1 MPEGYQLKYSGEK
14 IDTLL
19 EKIDGINIGSKE
31 KAGLLKLTDDLND
44 SQSGITVT
52 PQAVKSALES
62 AAQETAE
69 KIEEI
74 TGKIKYQFKT
84 VTATFTVDGWTAVS
98 GKYTQ
103 SKTVTNSETFTIK
116 NVLPPLTT
124 QTGNANTDATKRR
137 NLGTIASGTTEFTV
151 TASNITVK
159 ITADTKPDCD
169 LDVTWYLEV

>member
-1 MPEGYQLKYSGEK
+1 MPDEYRLKYRGET

-19 EKIDGINIGSKE
+19 EKIDGVGIGSKE
-31 KAGLLKLTDDLND
+31 TAGLLKLTDDLND
-44 SQSGITVT
+44 SQSGLAVT
-52 PQAVKSALES
+52 PQAVKSAVES
-62 AAQETAE
+62 AT
-69 KIEEI
+69 EEI
-74 TGKIKYQFKT
+74 TGKIKDQFKT
-84 VTATFTVDGWTAVS
+84 VTATFTVDGWTAAS

-124 QTGNANTDATKRR
+124 QTDNADTDATKRR
-137 NLGTIASGTTEFTV
+137 NLGTIARGTTEFTV

-159 ITADTKPDCD
+159 VTADTKPDCD

>member
-1 MPEGYQLKYSGEK
+1 MPDEYHLKYRGEK

-19 EKIDGINIGSKE
+19 EKIDGVGIGSKE

-44 SQSGITVT
+44 SQSGLAVT
-52 PQAVKSALES
+52 PQAVKSAV
-62 AAQETAE
+62 
-69 KIEEI
+69 EEMA
-74 TGKIKYQFKT
+74 GKIKDQFKT
-84 VTATFTVDGWTAVS
+84 VTATFTVDGWTGVN

-124 QTGNANTDATKRR
+124 QTGNADTDGTKRR
-137 NLGTIASGTTEFTV
+137 NLGTIARGTAEFTV

-159 ITADTKPDCD
+159 VTTDTKPDCD

>member
-19 EKIDGINIGSKE
+19 EKIDGI
-31 KAGLLKLTDDLND
+31 DD
-44 SQSGITVT
+44 T
-52 PQAVKSALES
+52 
-62 AAQETAE
+62 
-69 KIEEI
+69 EI
-74 TGKIKYQFKT
+74 KDQFKT
-84 VTATFTVDGWTAVS
+84 VAATFTVDGWTAKN

-103 SKTVTNSETFTIK
+103 SKTVTNSETFTIE

-137 NLGTIASGTTEFTV
+137 NLGTIARGTTEFTV

>member
-1 MPEGYQLKYSGEK
+1 MVNYKLNYSGEK
-14 IDTLL
+14 IDELL
-19 EKIDGINIGSKE
+19 KKIDGIGIGSKE

-44 SQSGITVT
+44 FQDGLTVT
-52 PQAVKSALES
+52 PQAVKSAV
-62 AAQETAE
+62 
-69 KIEEI
+69 EEV
-74 TGKIKYQFKT
+74 TGKIKDQFKT
-84 VTATFTVDGWTAVS
+84 VTATFTVDGWTAEN

-124 QTGNANTDATKRR
+124 QTGNAATDATKRR
-137 NLGTIASGTTEFTV
+137 NLGTIAHAKAEFTV

>member
-19 EKIDGINIGSKE
+19 EKIDGI
-31 KAGLLKLTDDLND
+31 D
-44 SQSGITVT
+44 S
-52 PQAVKSALES
+52 
-62 AAQETAE
+62 
-69 KIEEI
+69 IEIED
-74 TGKIKYQFKT
+74 QFKT
-84 VTATFTVDGWTAVS
+84 VTATFTVDGWTAKN

-103 SKTVTNSETFTIK
+103 SKTVKNSKTFTIK

-124 QTGNANTDATKRR
+124 QTDNADTDATKRR
-137 NLGTIASGTTEFTV
+137 SLGTIARGTTEFAV

>member
-1 MPEGYQLKYSGEK
+1 MPDEYRLKYSGEK

-19 EKIDGINIGSKE
+19 EKIDGVGMGSKE
-31 KAGLLKLTDDLND
+31 TAGLLKLTDNLND
-44 SQSGITVT
+44 SQGGLAVT
-52 PQAVKSALES
+52 PQAVKSAVAS
-62 AAQETAE
+62 AT
-69 KIEEI
+69 EEI
-74 TGKIKYQFKT
+74 TGKIKDQFKT
-84 VTATFTVDGWTAVS
+84 VTATFTVDGWTEKN

-137 NLGTIASGTTEFTV
+137 NLGTIARGTAEFTV

>member
-14 IDTLL
+14 IDALL
-19 EKIDGINIGSKE
+19 EKIEKFDGIKD
-31 KAGLLKLTDDLND
+31 K
-44 SQSGITVT
+44 
-52 PQAVKSALES
+52 
-62 AAQETAE
+62 
-69 KIEEI
+69 
-74 TGKIKYQFKT
+74 FKT
-84 VTATFTVDGWTAVS
+84 VTATFTVDGWTAKN

-137 NLGTIASGTTEFTV
+137 NLGTIARGTTEFTV

>member
-1 MPEGYQLKYSGEK
+1 MPDEYRLKYSGEK

-19 EKIDGINIGSKE
+19 EKIDGVGMGSK
-31 KAGLLKLTDDLND
+31 KTAGLLKLTDDLND
-44 SQSGITVT
+44 SQGGLAVT
-52 PQAVKSALES
+52 PQAVKSAVAS
-62 AAQETAE
+62 AT
-69 KIEEI
+69 EEI
-74 TGKIKYQFKT
+74 TGKIKDQFKT
-84 VTATFTVDGWTAVS
+84 VTATFTVDGWTEKN

-137 NLGTIASGTTEFTV
+137 NLGTIARGTTEFTV

>member
-19 EKIDGINIGSKE
+19 EKIDGI
-31 KAGLLKLTDDLND
+31 
-44 SQSGITVT
+44 
-52 PQAVKSALES
+52 
-62 AAQETAE
+62 
-69 KIEEI
+69 EI
-74 TGKIKYQFKT
+74 KDQFET
-84 VTATFTVDGWTAVS
+84 VTATFTVDGWTAKN

-137 NLGTIASGTTEFTV
+137 NLGTIARGTTEFTV

-169 LDVTWYLEV
+169 LDVTWYLVAWYLEV

>member
-19 EKIDGINIGSKE
+19 EKIDGI
-31 KAGLLKLTDDLND
+31 D
-44 SQSGITVT
+44 GI
-52 PQAVKSALES
+52 KD
-62 AAQETAE
+62 
-69 KIEEI
+69 
-74 TGKIKYQFKT
+74 QFKT
-84 VTATFTVDGWTAVS
+84 VTATFTVDGWTAEN

-103 SKTVTNSETFTIK
+103 SKTVTNSKTFTIK

-137 NLGTIASGTTEFTV
+137 NLGTIARGTTEFTV

-169 LDVTWYLEV
+169 LDVTWHLEV

>member
-1 MPEGYQLKYSGEK
+1 MPDEYKLKYPGEK

-19 EKIDGINIGSKE
+19 EKIDGVGIGSKE
-31 KAGLLKLTDDLND
+31 TAGLLKLTDDLND
-44 SQSGITVT
+44 SQDGLAVT
-52 PQAVKSALES
+52 PQAVKSAVEGM
-62 AAQETAE
+62 A
-69 KIEEI
+69 
-74 TGKIKYQFKT
+74 GKIKDQFKT
-84 VTATFTVDGWTAVS
+84 VTATFTVDGWTAEN

-159 ITADTKPDCD
+159 ITADIKPDCD

>member
-1 MPEGYQLKYSGEK
+1 MANYKLNYSGEK
-14 IDTLL
+14 IDELL
-19 EKIDGINIGSKE
+19 GKIDGIGIGSKE

-44 SQSGITVT
+44 SQGGLAVT
-52 PQAVKSALES
+52 PQAVKSAV
-62 AAQETAE
+62 
-69 KIEEI
+69 EEV
-74 TGKIKYQFKT
+74 TGKIKDQFKT

-124 QTGNANTDATKRR
+124 QTGNAATDATKRR
-137 NLGTIASGTTEFTV
+137 NLGTISRAKVEFTV
-151 TASNITVK
+151 TESNITVK